1 MATRFADFYRY
12 PHDLRVSPPWVM
24 WIIQLVRGPLVI
36 TNLIMKAIGGLL
48 TTLLVALSCVYVLA
62 RLALLVKGLVLLRTA
77 FLAVDWTK
85 YLPSLNV

>member
-1 MATRFADFYRY
+1 
-12 PHDLRVSPPWVM
+12 
-24 WIIQLVRGPLVI
+24 
-36 TNLIMKAIGGLL
+36 MKAIGGLL

-77 FLAVDWTK
+77 FLAVDRTK